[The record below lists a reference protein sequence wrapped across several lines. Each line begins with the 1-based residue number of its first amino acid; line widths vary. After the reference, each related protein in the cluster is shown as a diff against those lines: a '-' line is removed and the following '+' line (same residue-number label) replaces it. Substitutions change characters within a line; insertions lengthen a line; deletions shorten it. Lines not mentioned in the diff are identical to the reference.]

1 MGIENI
7 ATGYKPEFA
16 LGALYHGFNAGSADN
31 ASQLANLVQEQAL
44 QKSRIGDPLD
54 LIQKFYEAQL
64 ANAKSQSPDYIP
76 MQLSGQIGQ
85 MQTQEAA
92 GKTAQALQPFK
103 QKAEQA
109 KLENAQAK
117 DTLFGNMYRGMVKQ
131 HDQSL
136 DPNVRE
142 AAAQGASI
150 LAGSLAENDPKYIQ
164 QKGLLGMKGEQNL
177 DLEEMRQAGRIRI
190 ASLKPDAIRGDK
202 TAQEALVKELQ
213 RMRATGEISP
223 AEYATELTELQ
234 NAILAAKVQP
244 GQELDPN
251 NPALK
256 GLFKPKPAQQGYTAP
271 VANGTQSVT
280 PVPASLQ
287 SQVEASGVAYEPS
300 KYDYRVVEGKVQ
312 RKLKGN

>member
-109 KLENAQAK
+109 QLENAQAK

-177 DLEEMRQAGRIRI
+177 NLEEMRQAGRIRI

>member
-31 ASQLANLVQEQAL
+31 ASQLSNLIQEQAL

-85 MQTQEAA
+85 MQTQEAT

-109 KLENAQAK
+109 QLENAQAK

-142 AAAQGASI
+142 AAAQDASI
-150 LAGSLAENDPKYIQ
+150 LASSLTKNDPTYIQ
-164 QKGLLGMKGEQNL
+164 QKDLLNMKNKQNL
-177 DLEEMRQAGRIRI
+177 DLEKMRQAGRIRI

-223 AEYATELTELQ
+223 AEYAAELTELQ

-271 VANGTQSVT
+271 VANSAQSVT

-287 SQVEASGVAYEPS
+287 SQVEAAGVAYEPS

>member
-1 MGIENI
+1 MKGDQNM
-7 ATGYKPEFA
+7 A
-16 LGALYHGFNAGSADN
+16 LEKLKNAGRA
-31 ASQLANLVQEQAL
+31 
-44 QKSRIGDPLD
+44 R
-54 LIQKFYEAQL
+54 
-64 ANAKSQSPDYIP
+64 
-76 MQLSGQIGQ
+76 
-85 MQTQEAA
+85 
-92 GKTAQALQPFK
+92 
-103 QKAEQA
+103 
-109 KLENAQAK
+109 
-117 DTLFGNMYRGMVKQ
+117 
-131 HDQSL
+131 
-136 DPNVRE
+136 
-142 AAAQGASI
+142 
-150 LAGSLAENDPKYIQ
+150 LAG
-164 QKGLLGMKGEQNL
+164 
-177 DLEEMRQAGRIRI
+177 
-190 ASLKPDAIRGDK
+190 LKVTAAKGDK

-223 AEYATELTELQ
+223 AEYAAELTELQ

-244 GQELDPN
+244 GQELDPT